1 MGDVVIRAARE
12 GDLVACAA
20 IVNADIDARG
30 FMPRMVSVEAIEAL
44 FVPSLLEARVLLVA
58 EAGGDV
64 LGYLSSEPSGDVR
77 GFYVR
82 GDAQGRG
89 VGRALM
95 DGAKAQFPGGLRLT
109 VFEPNAGG
117 RRFYAREG
125 FVDTGV
131 RSVDDGV
138 VVMHLE
144 WRPA

>member
-1 MGDVVIRAARE
+1 MDDLVIRAAE
-12 GDLVACAA
+12 VGDLAACAA

-30 FMPRMVSVEAIEAL
+30 FMPRMIGVEAVEAL
-44 FVPSLLEARVLLVA
+44 FVPGLLAERVLLVA
-58 EAGGDV
+58 DRGGEV
-64 LGYLSSEPSGDVR
+64 LGYLSSEPTGDVR

-95 DGAKAQFPGGLRLT
+95 DGAKARFPAGLRLT

-125 FVDTGV
+125 FVDTGR
-131 RSVDDGV
+131 RSEDDGV

-144 WRPA
+144 WLP